1 MSFVSPEFGLF
12 CLLFLPVYWA
22 LASRPGWQRG
32 LLILTGYGLY
42 ATWVPKF
49 AVFLCVY
56 STAMWA
62 LGRRMQSVPASR
74 RPLWLG
80 LWLAGTFLLS
90 LKYYEFVRETFQA
103 VLQGMGFDALLPV
116 LDVVAPVGF
125 FTFQAVT
132 YLVMVGRRQ
141 IGLPGPMCCCFE
153 FLAHFV
159 CGPILRADHFF
170 RPNDDRDPQTR
181 WAIQTSLVGLL
192 PQFGF
197 GAKSGVTS
205 YLSAQW
211 VDPAY
216 KSPGWL

>member
-103 VLQGMGFDALLPV
+103 VLQGA
-116 LDVVAPVGF
+116 
-125 FTFQAVT
+125 
-132 YLVMVGRRQ
+132 R
-141 IGLPGPMCCCFE
+141 
-153 FLAHFV
+153 
-159 CGPILRADHFF
+159 
-170 RPNDDRDPQTR
+170 
-181 WAIQTSLVGLL
+181 
-192 PQFGF
+192 
-197 GAKSGVTS
+197 
-205 YLSAQW
+205 
-211 VDPAY
+211 
-216 KSPGWL
+216 

>member
-22 LASRPGWQRG
+22 LASRPDWQRG

-62 LGRRMQSVPASR
+62 LGRRMQSMPASR

-103 VLQGMGFDALLPV
+103 VLQTLARSSRSSVSAASRSSEMAWPS
-116 LDVVAPVGF
+116 
-125 FTFQAVT
+125 
-132 YLVMVGRRQ
+132 RSS
-141 IGLPGPMCCCFE
+141 GLASGPTCGDKWNGSW
-153 FLAHFV
+153 LA
-159 CGPILRADHFF
+159 
-170 RPNDDRDPQTR
+170 
-181 WAIQTSLVGLL
+181 S
-192 PQFGF
+192 
-197 GAKSGVTS
+197 
-205 YLSAQW
+205 
-211 VDPAY
+211 
-216 KSPGWL
+216 